1 MNVEQI
7 YTLVNDTTKEILGD
21 SVILQQDLSNVV
33 DVGTAIFN
41 ANAYDKY
48 VQALVNRIGRTIFV
62 ERKYTG
68 GSPDIRMDSWEWG
81 SVMQKIRGELPDAV
95 KNESWDLQD
104 GASYD
109 DNVFVKP
116 VVSAKFFNSKTSFE
130 VRFSLTDLQ
139 VKQSF
144 SSPTELNSF
153 VSMLWNEVEKKM
165 TIAFDGL
172 IDSTIGNFI
181 GETFYDAF
189 PGGTYNGVTA
199 IRCRNLLYEYN
210 TNVNGGTPL
219 TTSNCLYD
227 KEFLRYASA
236 QMGLLITRLKK
247 VSRLFN
253 IGQTAK
259 FTPAEY
265 LHVVMLADFVK
276 QTSTYLESDTF
287 HNELVALPKYE
298 EVAYWQGSGTGY
310 GEADKVSVTTA
321 SGHAITASGILCVM
335 FDHEA
340 LGVTNYNRRTTSKYN
355 APAEFTNYW
364 NKQDASYFNDLD
376 ENFVVFYIA

>member
-1 MNVEQI
+1 MEVKQI
-7 YTLVNDTTKEILGD
+7 YELVNDTATEILGE

-33 DVGTAIFN
+33 DLGTAIFN

-48 VQALVNRIGRTIFV
+48 VKALVNRIGRTIFV
-62 ERKYTG
+62 ARKYTG

-81 SVMQKIRGELPDAV
+81 SVMQKVRGELPDAQR
-95 KNESWDLQD
+95 NESWELED

-116 VVSAKFFNSKTSFE
+116 QVSAKFFNSKTSFE

-144 SSPTELNSF
+144 SSPEELNSF

-181 GETFYDAF
+181 GETLYDAQ
-189 PGGTYNGVTA
+189 PSGVYSGVTA
-199 IRCRNLLYEYN
+199 IRARNLLYEYN
-210 TNVNGGTPL
+210 TNVNTGTAL
-219 TTSNCLYD
+219 TASNALYS
-227 KEFLRYASA
+227 KEFLRFASA
-236 QMGLLITRLKK
+236 QIGLTITRLKK

-253 IGQTAK
+253 IGGTAK
-259 FTPAEY
+259 FTPEDY

-276 QTSTYLESDTF
+276 QSSTYLESDTF
-287 HNELVALPKYE
+287 HNELVKLPRYE
-298 EVAYWQGSGTGY
+298 EVAYWQASGTAY
-310 GEADKVSVTTA
+310 GDNDKISVTTA
-321 SGHAITASGILCVM
+321 SGHAVTASGILAVL

-376 ENFVVFYIA
+376 ENFVLFYIA

>member
-1 MNVEQI
+1 MEVKQI
-7 YTLVNDTTKEILGD
+7 YELVNDTATEILGE

-33 DVGTAIFN
+33 DLGTAIFN

-48 VQALVNRIGRTIFV
+48 VKALVNRIGRTIFV
-62 ERKYTG
+62 ARKYTG

-81 SVMQKIRGELPDAV
+81 SVMQKVRGELPDAQR
-95 KNESWDLQD
+95 NESWELED

-116 VVSAKFFNSKTSFE
+116 QVSAKFFNSKTSFE

-144 SSPTELNSF
+144 SSPEELNSF

-181 GETFYDAF
+181 GETLYDAQ
-189 PGGTYNGVTA
+189 PSGVYSGVTA
-199 IRCRNLLYEYN
+199 IRARNLLYEYN
-210 TNVNGGTPL
+210 TNVNTGTAL
-219 TTSNCLYD
+219 TASNALYS
-227 KEFLRYASA
+227 KEFLRFASA
-236 QMGLLITRLKK
+236 QIGLTITRLKK

-253 IGQTAK
+253 IGGTAK
-259 FTPAEY
+259 FTPEEY

-276 QTSTYLESDTF
+276 QSSTYLESDTF
-287 HNELVALPKYE
+287 HNELVKLPRYE
-298 EVAYWQGSGTGY
+298 EVAYWQASGTAY
-310 GEADKVSVTTA
+310 GDNDKISVTTA
-321 SGHAITASGILCVM
+321 SGHAVTASGILAVL

-376 ENFVVFYIA
+376 ENFVLFYIA